1 MNNIE
6 ALEIVL
12 RIALDSLE
20 GTTDEHLE
28 QLCGS
33 WENGAHAIALIER
46 LHESMKG
53 DE

>member
-1 MNNIE
+1 MNSIE

-12 RIALDSLE
+12 NIALDSLE
-20 GTTDEHLE
+20 GTIDEHIE

-53 DE
+53 GE

>member
-20 GTTDEHLE
+20 GTIDEHLE

-33 WENGAHAIALIER
+33 WENGAQAIALIER
-46 LHESMKG
+46 LHQSMKG

>member
-1 MNNIE
+1 MKSIE
-6 ALEIVL
+6 ALELVL

-20 GTTDEHLE
+20 GTIDEHLE

-46 LHESMKG
+46 LHQSMKG